1 MSVSNVTSSSLSNSL
16 GTSASNPSAGS
27 SSSGPSFQTLLNE
40 LTSYTKETPA
50 QRMETAILAQLGIT
64 PAQLQAMPPAQRE
77 KVEQEVRELM
87 KKELQAQQQQQ
98 QQQQQGTS
106 QGSQAQAVTQT
117 QTQTQ
122 AQIQH
127 PANSSNAQ
135 LTTQALTHAL
145 PKKGTTIDFSL

>member
-98 QQQQQGTS
+98 QQQGTS